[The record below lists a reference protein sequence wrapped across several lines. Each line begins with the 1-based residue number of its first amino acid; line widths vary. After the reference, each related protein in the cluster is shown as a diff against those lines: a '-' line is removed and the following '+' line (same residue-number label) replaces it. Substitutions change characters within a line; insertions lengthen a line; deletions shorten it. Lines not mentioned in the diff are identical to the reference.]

1 MEALIM
7 ELILLLIIGGFYAF
21 AENYEF
27 TEEELLE
34 LEKLL
39 EEMDNEH

>member
-1 MEALIM
+1 M
-7 ELILLLIIGGFYAF
+7 ELILLLILGGFYAF
-21 AENYEF
+21 AESYEF

-39 EEMDNEH
+39 EDIENEH